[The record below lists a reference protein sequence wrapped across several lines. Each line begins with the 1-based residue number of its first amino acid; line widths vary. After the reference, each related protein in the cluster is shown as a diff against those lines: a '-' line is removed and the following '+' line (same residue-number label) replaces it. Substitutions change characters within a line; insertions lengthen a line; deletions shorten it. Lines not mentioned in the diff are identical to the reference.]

1 MLRITAKGKFNPGV
15 ERKESLTPEEEL
27 PGSAIQLGLRG
38 SCETWQAGERERTF
52 FPGGKGSE
60 SNLMAGVCKAHMT
73 SADRWVIQNLGGSSK
88 HQFCGYGLDSLCLI
102 SPLSIFSSVNVRFH
116 IVTSKGCSE

>member
-60 SNLMAGVCKAHMT
+60 SNLMHTQNMAGVCKAHMT
-73 SADRWVIQNLGGSSK
+73 SADTWVMQNLGA
-88 HQFCGYGLDSLCLI
+88 L
-102 SPLSIFSSVNVRFH
+102 PSISSVVMVLTLSVSSLYSLFSH
-116 IVTSKGCSE
+116 L